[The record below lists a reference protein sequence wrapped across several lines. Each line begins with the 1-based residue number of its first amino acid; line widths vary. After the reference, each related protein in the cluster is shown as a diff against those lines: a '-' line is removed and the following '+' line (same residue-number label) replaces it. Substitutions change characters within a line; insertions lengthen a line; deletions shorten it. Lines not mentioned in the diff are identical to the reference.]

1 MIAEYFT
8 RRDAEIYASELTQIY
23 GPDVH
28 FDVVGMRDP
37 VFGDTVWYVL
47 GTRTRP
53 TSDWTTILGL
63 DEGDVEE
70 GGTGGAREATLL
82 KIYVYGYLNR
92 VHSRPRTDFAQD
104 RTKQG
109 KITQARRVPS
119 TV

>member
-1 MIAEYFT
+1 MDQTFT
-8 RRDAEIYASELTQIY
+8 SMSLVCQIRSSVTPFGTCSALVPGRRAAGRLS
-23 GPDVH
+23 
-28 FDVVGMRDP
+28 
-37 VFGDTVWYVL
+37 W
-47 GTRTRP
+47 
-53 TSDWTTILGL
+53 GL

-82 KIYVYGYLNR
+82 KIYVYDYLNR